1 MKNTRL
7 EDLIGLEYTKLGFF
21 KEVQIKISELRASNL
36 EVERKRQEIQAILDG
51 ITDVMAVVSLDF
63 QILSVNHVFFECF
76 EHKNPAGNFCY
87 EVFRKQTQPCSP
99 CPLVTA
105 REENRVCR
113 QMSICP
119 LKGKNRQFE
128 ITASPLR
135 DFRGKPFSILLVKRD
150 VTLEKE
156 YQAKYYQAEKMA
168 TIGVLAA
175 GVAHEINNPLTAV
188 SGFAEGLR
196 RRLPRLKE
204 RLGQTEADRELWED
218 FQEYVETILS
228 ECNRCRDIVQSLLT
242 FSPRK
247 NTEFSPV
254 NFNALVRNVLK
265 LLRYQLKRYPPDSI
279 ALELDQNI
287 PDVRGIAA
295 ELKQVVLNLVLNALD
310 AIQQKGKIA
319 IRTYRADPQWLVLS
333 VSDSGCGISPE
344 HSDKLFEPFF
354 TTKPVGKG
362 TGIGLSTCYNII
374 RQHGG
379 EIVVNS
385 EPGKGAVFEVRMPD
399 KR

>member
-1 MKNTRL
+1 METDTRL

-36 EVERKRQEIQAILDG
+36 EVERKRLEIQAILDG
-51 ITDVMAVVSLDF
+51 ITDVMAVVSLEF
-63 QILSVNHVFFECF
+63 QIVSVNHVFFEFF
-76 EHKNPAGNFCY
+76 EHRSPTGHFCY
-87 EVFRKQTQPCSP
+87 EVFRKQYLPCSP
-99 CPLVTA
+99 CPLVIA

-113 QMSICP
+113 QMFICH

-135 DFRGKPFSILLVKRD
+135 DFRGKPFNILILKRD

-156 YQAKYYQAEKMA
+156 YQAKYWQAEKMA

-175 GVAHEINNPLTAV
+175 GVAHEVNNPLTAV

-204 RLGQTEADRELWED
+204 KLGQAPADRELWED
-218 FQEYVETILS
+218 FQEYVETILA

-247 NTEFSPV
+247 RPEFSPV
-254 NFNALVRNVLK
+254 NLNALVMDVLK
-265 LLRYQLKRYPPDSI
+265 LLRYQLKSHPPGSI
-279 ALELDQNI
+279 CLELDQNV

-295 ELKQVVLNLVLNALD
+295 ELKQVVLNLILNALD
-310 AIQQKGKIA
+310 AIREKGNIA
-319 IRTYRADPQWLVLS
+319 IRTYKSDKLWIVLS
-333 VSDSGCGISPE
+333 VKDSGCGISPE
-344 HSDKLFEPFF
+344 FMDKLFEPFF
-354 TTKPVGKG
+354 TTKAVGKG

-374 RQHGG
+374 RPAWRGNCRKQRAGQRLR
-379 EIVVNS
+379 IRCQ
-385 EPGKGAVFEVRMPD
+385 AA
-399 KR
+399 